1 MNNQITIRLKRKL
14 SDFILSKNN
23 NSNITNDNI
32 NNNNLNSNIKP
43 KKRLNLSNP
52 ENHKIKSNSVIHI
65 KSKTISFYDNDDNIY
80 NKYIKKK
87 NENKKLPFYINNY
100 FYKQK
105 ISGGKI
111 DLYNYDKNKIKI
123 IKKINKKDEK
133 IIYIQKII
141 KGFLYRKIFKKIYN
155 FLEYFKNYIMKINKS
170 NFLFFINNI
179 KKLYYNNSDNKKI
192 VQIYK
197 NNINNINIK
206 EYINKNFKIKFN
218 NNINNDNLK
227 SNYNS
232 NNNNNNNKNIKK
244 KESIKYKNLYN
255 IAMEK
260 CIKLEKELKE
270 KKFQNLK
277 VISLVNQKINFN
289 NYYKNNNNNNNNII
303 LIKENLN
310 SFSLNNTKKINS
322 NFKIEKLISFNLDNK
337 KIYKNNLNNNLKN
350 SLEKNNYTNINKN
363 NNNLNNYSIN
373 YSESFYINNKNNKIN
388 TNIKKNI
395 LNSNVVKSLSFYLIK
410 NYIQKNI
417 KKKIYVIIIKYLIN
431 KSKIYLLKSIFKNYF
446 KKFLKFYF
454 KKFFIFFIYDKILS
468 SFKKKTF
475 LFDNVIISPIFN
487 RTLKTNF
494 INNNNNINLNK
505 NKKKLN
511 FDEEINEKFL
521 NKSFSYNNTKL
532 NKILNDNSFDENDD
546 EFINIKNKYNNI
558 NISEPNENIN
568 NLEDNKFI
576 KKKLDRI
583 LKIKYKHKRNH
594 SVPLNKS
601 IQLKKM
607 KIIFY
612 NFNNNN
618 QILFKKK
625 YFSFRNKFYLNKY
638 FHIWKNYTNKI
649 IYKTKFMK
657 FFLIY
662 LIYKINSIKII
673 ENQIKNNKNLLI
685 GLSLYYWYKK
695 TKI

>member
-1 MNNQITIRLKRKL
+1 MNKQITIRLKRKL
-14 SDFILSKNN
+14 SDFILTKNN

-65 KSKTISFYDNDDNIY
+65 KSKTISFYDNDDNVY

-123 IKKINKKDEK
+123 IKKINEKDEK

-179 KKLYYNNSDNKKI
+179 KKLYYNNNDNKKI
-192 VQIYK
+192 LKIYK

-218 NNINNDNLK
+218 NNINNEKLK

-232 NNNNNNNKNIKK
+232 NNNNKNIKK
-244 KESIKYKNLYN
+244 KESIKYKNLYT

-289 NYYKNNNNNNNNII
+289 NYYKNNNNNNNII

-310 SFSLNNTKKINS
+310 SFSLNNTKKIK
-322 NFKIEKLISFNLDNK
+322 FIYKIEKLISFNLDNK
-337 KIYKNNLNNNLKN
+337 KIYENNLNNNLKN
-350 SLEKNNYTNINKN
+350 SLEKNNYINLNKN

-373 YSESFYINNKNNKIN
+373 YSESFYINNNNNNNNNKIN
-388 TNIKKNI
+388 INNVNNKKNR
-395 LNSNVVKSLSFYLIK
+395 LN
-410 NYIQKNI
+410 
-417 KKKIYVIIIKYLIN
+417 
-431 KSKIYLLKSIFKNYF
+431 
-446 KKFLKFYF
+446 
-454 KKFFIFFIYDKILS
+454 
-468 SFKKKTF
+468 
-475 LFDNVIISPIFN
+475 
-487 RTLKTNF
+487 
-494 INNNNNINLNK
+494 
-505 NKKKLN
+505 
-511 FDEEINEKFL
+511 
-521 NKSFSYNNTKL
+521 
-532 NKILNDNSFDENDD
+532 
-546 EFINIKNKYNNI
+546 
-558 NISEPNENIN
+558 
-568 NLEDNKFI
+568 
-576 KKKLDRI
+576 
-583 LKIKYKHKRNH
+583 
-594 SVPLNKS
+594 
-601 IQLKKM
+601 
-607 KIIFY
+607 
-612 NFNNNN
+612 
-618 QILFKKK
+618 
-625 YFSFRNKFYLNKY
+625 
-638 FHIWKNYTNKI
+638 
-649 IYKTKFMK
+649 
-657 FFLIY
+657 
-662 LIYKINSIKII
+662 
-673 ENQIKNNKNLLI
+673 
-685 GLSLYYWYKK
+685 
-695 TKI
+695 